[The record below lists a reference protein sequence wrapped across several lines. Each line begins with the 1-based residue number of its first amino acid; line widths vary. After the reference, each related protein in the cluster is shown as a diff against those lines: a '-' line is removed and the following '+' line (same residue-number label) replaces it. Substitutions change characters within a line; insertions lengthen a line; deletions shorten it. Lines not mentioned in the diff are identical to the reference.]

1 MYKVKTEDLQKV
13 ISLTL
18 TAEQLETIACAL
30 EMHCICLAE
39 ENDADLE
46 CAANAQEAIID
57 VFESNFGEDD
67 EGYDCYQLSVP
78 ELHIKTNSDLPEHI
92 ELEYVTNG
100 HQGGDS
106 GHGGYTTLKIQA
118 GSCGAK
124 VSLTGYTDFE
134 VDGGEEIEITVRG
147 DWESS
152 GFAEAFIALG
162 KELLEKTKTT

>member
-1 MYKVKTEDLQKV
+1 MSYQVKTEDLQKV

-67 EGYDCYQLSVP
+67 EGYDCYLSVP
-78 ELHIKTNSDLPEHI
+78 ELHIKTNSDLPESI

-100 HQGGDS
+100 LQGGDA
-106 GHGGYTTLKIQA
+106 GHGGYTTLKIRPPSTCA
-118 GSCGAK
+118 T
-124 VSLTGYTDFE
+124 VSIN
-134 VDGGEEIEITVRG
+134 GERQIELDSDKTIEITVRG

-152 GFAEAFIALG
+152 GFAEAFIELG
-162 KELLEKTKTT
+162 KKLLEI

>member
-1 MYKVKTEDLQKV
+1 MYKVKTKDLQKV

-106 GHGGYTTLKIQA
+106 GHGGYTTLKI
-118 GSCGAK
+118 GSIPFSCDIK
-124 VSLTGYTDFE
+124 IN
-134 VDGGEEIEITVRG
+134 GEKQEFNDLETIEITVRG